1 MVTAATD
8 ISYKIQLE
16 KALLIN
22 EAQQLTIQALQLE
35 ILQLKKLVFG
45 SRHEKFI
52 GADLSNAPTLFDVPA
67 IAEVI
72 TAGTTMV
79 SYEKTTQRL
88 QPNHKGRNSFPQALR
103 REEQVLY
110 PEGTDLTTAKKI
122 GEDVTETLAY
132 KPCELFVK
140 KVIRPKLLDATTNRI
155 LQAAAPDRCFEKSNA
170 DTSLVAQVIVEK
182 YVDHLPLYRQI
193 KRYERLGVTISDS
206 TIGDWL
212 TTAAQMLLPLYQAHK
227 LLVLSYG
234 YLHADETIIKVL
246 DSDKK
251 ARLNGSSGGATHQG
265 YYWVYQSHEQ
275 KLVLFDYRPTR
286 GKEGPQSIL
295 KNYKGYLQTD
305 GYQVYDDF
313 DDEPGITQL
322 NCMAHARRKFSEAL
336 LNDKDTASYALAEIQ
351 KLYAIE
357 RHIADNAIIG
367 KDKLRYRKENAV
379 PLLEQLGVWIRKT
392 YTEIL
397 PASAI
402 GKALSY
408 SLTRW
413 DKLSLY
419 ATNDILNIDNN
430 PVENSI
436 RPVAIG
442 RKNYL
447 FAGSHAAAQRAA
459 MFYSLL
465 ATCKNHQINPYNWLY
480 NVLNRIATHP
490 INRIRELL
498 PQNWVPDTTA

>member
-1 MVTAATD
+1 M
-8 ISYKIQLE
+8 
-16 KALLIN
+16 
-22 EAQQLTIQALQLE
+22 
-35 ILQLKKLVFG
+35 
-45 SRHEKFI
+45 
-52 GADLSNAPTLFDVPA
+52 
-67 IAEVI
+67 
-72 TAGTTMV
+72 
-79 SYEKTTQRL
+79 
-88 QPNHKGRNSFPQALR
+88 
-103 REEQVLY
+103 
-110 PEGTDLTTAKKI
+110 
-122 GEDVTETLAY
+122 
-132 KPCELFVK
+132 
-140 KVIRPKLLDATTNRI
+140 
-155 LQAAAPDRCFEKSNA
+155 
-170 DTSLVAQVIVEK
+170 
-182 YVDHLPLYRQI
+182 
-193 KRYERLGVTISDS
+193 
-206 TIGDWL
+206 
-212 TTAAQMLLPLYQAHK
+212 
-227 LLVLSYG
+227 
-234 YLHADETIIKVL
+234 
-246 DSDKK
+246 
-251 ARLNGSSGGATHQG
+251 
-265 YYWVYQSHEQ
+265 
-275 KLVLFDYRPTR
+275 
-286 GKEGPQSIL
+286 
-295 KNYKGYLQTD
+295 
-305 GYQVYDDF
+305 
-313 DDEPGITQL
+313 
-322 NCMAHARRKFSEAL
+322 EAL
-336 LNDKDTASYALAEIQ
+336 PNDKVRASHVLAEIQ

-447 FAGSHAAAQRAA
+447 FAGSHPAAQRAA

-490 INRIRELL
+490 INRIQELL
-498 PQNWVPDTTA
+498 PQYWKPNTTA

>member
-1 MVTAATD
+1 MVTTATD
-8 ISYKIQLE
+8 TDYKIQLE
-16 KALLIN
+16 KALSIN

-45 SRHEKFI
+45 SRHEKFMGI
-52 GADLSNAPTLFDVPA
+52 IPANAPTLFDMPA
-67 IAEVI
+67 IAEVV
-72 TAGTTMV
+72 TTGTISV
-79 SYEKTTQRL
+79 SYEKTTKKL
-88 QPNHKGRNSFPQALR
+88 QPNHKGRNSFPETLR

-110 PEGTDLTTAKKI
+110 PEGIDLATTKKI
-122 GEDVTETLAY
+122 GEDITEILAY

-140 KVIRPKLLDATTNRI
+140 KVIRPKLLDNTTNRI

-170 DTSLVAQVIVEK
+170 DTTLVAQVIVEK

-193 KRYERLGVTISDS
+193 KRYERLGVIISDS

-212 TTAAQMLLPLYQAHK
+212 TAAAKMLLPLYQAHK

-251 ARLNGSSGGATHQG
+251 GATHQG
-265 YYWVYQSHEQ
+265 YYWVYQSDEQ
-275 KLVLFDYRPTR
+275 KLVLFDYRSGR

-336 LNDKDTASYALAEIQ
+336 SNDKNRAAYVLAEIQ

-357 RHIADNAIIG
+357 RHITDNAITG
-367 KDKLRYRKENAV
+367 KDKLQYRKENAV
-379 PLLEQLGVWIRKT
+379 PLLEQLGIWIQKA
-392 YTEIL
+392 YTEVL
-397 PASAI
+397 PASVI
-402 GKALSY
+402 GKALFY

-419 ATNDILNIDNN
+419 ATNDILHIDNN

-436 RPVAIG
+436 RPVAVG

-447 FAGSHAAAQRAA
+447 FAGSHVAAQRAA

-465 ATCKNHQINPYNWLY
+465 ATCKNHQINPYNWLQD
-480 NVLNRIATHP
+480 VLNRIALHP
-490 INRIRELL
+490 INRIQELL
-498 PQNWVPDTTA
+498 PQNWTPDTTT